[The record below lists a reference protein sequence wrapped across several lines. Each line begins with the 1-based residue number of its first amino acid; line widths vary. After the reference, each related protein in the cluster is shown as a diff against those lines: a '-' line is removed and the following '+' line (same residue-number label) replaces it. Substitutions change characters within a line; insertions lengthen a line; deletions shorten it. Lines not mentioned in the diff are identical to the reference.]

1 MNHKIGSKYI
11 NFFGI
16 KKSYHDQNLR
26 VYYIMRNSIFL
37 LIYGQTTY
45 SWKSSEL
52 LRTLIRLVAYPFL
65 STTKLKTIF
74 FICLA
79 FKDAIFK
86 KMGKMNYLNH

>member
-1 MNHKIGSKYI
+1 
-11 NFFGI
+11 
-16 KKSYHDQNLR
+16 
-26 VYYIMRNSIFL
+26 MRNSIFINL
-37 LIYGQTTY
+37 WKDYF

-86 KMGKMNYLNH
+86 MGKMNY